1 LAAYQRPVPYNSN
14 HPRMFK
20 LSTRQRDR
28 SRGDGDLKQL
38 SIKVHKQ
45 LWAKIHD
52 PKILNKKQKFNF
64 TLPV

>member
-1 LAAYQRPVPYNSN
+1 
-14 HPRMFK
+14 MFK